1 MPISTI
7 IFLIII
13 TFFRKNK
20 SIIQLITAL
29 LFGLCFYYF
38 TATTVHPWYL
48 ATPLI
53 LSIFTKYRFPVIW
66 TIVIIFSYQAYEN
79 TPWKENLFFVTIE
92 YILLYGFLIYE
103 LIKKDSFIKV

>member
-1 MPISTI
+1 M
-7 IFLIII
+7 IFGFFI

-20 SIIQLITAL
+20 NTVALITAL

-53 LSIFTKYRFPVIW
+53 LSVFTKYRFPIIW
-66 TIVIIFSYQAYEN
+66 TIVIIFSYQAYSN
-79 TPWKENLFFVTIE
+79 LPWKENLWFVATE
-92 YILLYGFLIYE
+92 YIFLYGFIIYE
-103 LIKKDSFIKV
+103 LQKKQEHYKIVK

>member
-1 MPISTI
+1 M
-7 IFLIII
+7 
-13 TFFRKNK
+13 
-20 SIIQLITAL
+20 IQLITAL

-66 TIVIIFSYQAYEN
+66 TIVIIFSYQAYAN
-79 TPWKENLFFVTIE
+79 LPWKENLWFVGLEYVILYSVLFFEIRKNNN
-92 YILLYGFLIYE
+92 I
-103 LIKKDSFIKV
+103 IKL